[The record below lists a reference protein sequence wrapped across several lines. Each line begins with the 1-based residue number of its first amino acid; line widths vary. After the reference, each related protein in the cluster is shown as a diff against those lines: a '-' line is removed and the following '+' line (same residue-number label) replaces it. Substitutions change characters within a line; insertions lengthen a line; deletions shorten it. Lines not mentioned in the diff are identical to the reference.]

1 MPALDA
7 AGISYYNPQVD
18 TWSPDLVNAEND
30 AKQRAQVLLFVVS
43 NQTRGVASMV
53 EVAELVGCGREVV
66 LVIQDILDNGTIN
79 GTVSP
84 WWCRRG
90 RACVWGGVVLPFFY
104 RVCDWVGFVV
114 KHGQVVIAGDVCED
128 AWGCVCW
135 GP

>member
-66 LVIQDILDNGTIN
+66 LVIQDIPDSGNIN

-84 WWCRRG
+84 
-90 RACVWGGVVLPFFY
+90 GGQAWVVS
-104 RVCDWVGFVV
+104 G
-114 KHGQVVIAGDVCED
+114 
-128 AWGCVCW
+128 
-135 GP
+135 